1 MTAQPPERRHYF
13 DHVYLPAGHDRNA
26 RRTRWVIG
34 LTALTMVAEIAAGWA
49 SGSMALLADG
59 FHMATHAGALTV
71 AAMAYSFARNHADDA
86 RFTFGTGK
94 VGDLAGFA
102 SALMLGLASLAIAG
116 ESLER
121 LADPRPVH
129 FDEATLV
136 AVIGLLVNLL
146 SAGMLSEGHDHA
158 GHAHHGH
165 GHDHG
170 QAHAAAHGHAH
181 NHDHDAHAHAG
192 ADAAGESGAAGGTA
206 PQGTRDNNLRAAYL
220 HVLADALTSVAAILA
235 LLAGRF
241 LGWLWL
247 DPLIGLAGAVIV
259 ARWAWG
265 LTKDTASI
273 LLDTA
278 EPELAAAIAHIA
290 EEEGARIADLHVW
303 RVGPH
308 AHATIVSMAGPGGD
322 AERIRA
328 RLSAMEHVVHV
339 TIERLP

>member
-1 MTAQPPERRHYF
+1 MTAQPPEQRHYY
-13 DHVYLPAGHDRNA
+13 DHIYLPSGHDRNA
-26 RRTRWVIG
+26 RRTRWVIV
-34 LTALTMVAEIAAGWA
+34 LTALTMVVEIVAGWLT
-49 SGSMALLADG
+49 GSMALLADG

-71 AAMAYSFARNHADDA
+71 AALAYSFARTHADDA

-121 LADPRPVH
+121 LAAPRAVH

-136 AVIGLLVNLL
+136 AVVGLLVNLL
-146 SAGMLSEGHDHA
+146 SALLLTEE
-158 GHAHHGH
+158 H

-170 QAHAAAHGHAH
+170 GHTHAHAHGHAH
-181 NHDHDAHAHAG
+181 DGHAPGAHGHA
-192 ADAAGESGAAGGTA
+192 
-206 PQGTRDNNLRAAYL
+206 PRDNNLRAAYL

-247 DPLIGLAGAVIV
+247 DPLIGLVGSVII
-259 ARWAWG
+259 ARWAWS
-265 LTKDTASI
+265 LMKDTAGI

-278 EPELAAAIAHIA
+278 EPELAAAIKRIA
-290 EEEGARIADLHVW
+290 EDDGARLADLHVW

-328 RLSAMEHVVHV
+328 QVAALDHIVHV
-339 TIERLP
+339 TVERLP